1 MGKESQRYAT
11 YDIYTI
17 KKNRSTKQNASV
29 SEITFIVFYFLQ
41 LTDVYLLVETGN
53 DILEDPLQTSLS

>member
-1 MGKESQRYAT
+1 MISALS
-11 YDIYTI
+11 
-17 KKNRSTKQNASV
+17 KKTRSTKQNASV